1 MAHSITELAASL
13 QIPANAIEARGNQ
26 IVKVDPS
33 RLTTSPK
40 GRVVLVTAMTPT
52 PAGEGKTTTVVGLVD
67 GLKRLKANVV
77 GALREPSLGPL
88 FGHKGGAVG
97 GGRSQVVPADSINL
111 HFTGD
116 LHAVTSAHNLLSA
129 IVDNHL
135 YFQNQPPL
143 DLQRI
148 NWGSVLD
155 MNDRALRQAEV
166 GREPESV
173 KRGINRVS
181 RTDITAAS
189 EVMAVLCLSRDV
201 EDLRRRLDRILV
213 GFSKD
218 GEPITAGTL
227 KAGGAMAAVL
237 LEATRPNL
245 VQSLEGSPFFIHGG
259 PFANIA
265 QGTSSLIATQAARSV
280 ADIVVTEAGFAFD
293 LGGVKFLDLKAR
305 SGGFRPADIVLVIT
319 VRALRHHG
327 GADFKAGPN
336 VEAVS
341 KGLANIKAHL
351 RAMKNLGLRAPLL
364 AINRFPGDSAEELTC
379 IKDFAT
385 SEGTTAVEN
394 SAFSQGG
401 AGAEELA
408 AALLKR
414 LREHPEDS
422 PEYTA
427 PYQDSDSIPTKI
439 ESLSHKIFGAQ
450 GVTLSE
456 AAQRDLRD
464 VEQMQMSHLPICIAK
479 THLSISD
486 DKKILGQPAPFTLQV
501 TRLRPS
507 LGPGFIVALCG
518 DILTMP
524 GLPKEPAAAA
534 VDIQREPDGTWKIIG
549 LR

>member
-13 QIPANAIEARGNQ
+13 QIPSNAIEARGHQ

-33 RLTTSPK
+33 RLTASPR

-67 GLKRLKANVV
+67 GLRRLQANVV

-97 GGRSQVVPADSINL
+97 GGKSQVMPADSINL

-148 NWGSVLD
+148 NWGRVLD

-173 KRGINRVS
+173 KRGINRIS

-213 GFSKD
+213 GFSKA

-265 QGTSSLIATQAARSV
+265 QGTSSLIATQTARAV

-305 SGGFRPADIVLVIT
+305 SGGFRPADIVLVVT

-336 VEAVS
+336 VEAVG
-341 KGLANIKAHL
+341 KGLANISAHL
-351 RAMKNLGLRAPLL
+351 RAMKNLGLRPPLL
-364 AINRFPGDSAEELTC
+364 AINRYPDDSAEELAYV
-379 IKDFAT
+379 KDFALR
-385 SEGTTAVEN
+385 EGTTAVEN
-394 SAFSQGG
+394 SAFSLGG
-401 AGAEELA
+401 LGAEALA
-408 AALLKR
+408 AALLQR
-414 LREHPEDS
+414 LQENPEDS
-422 PEYTA
+422 PNYTA
-427 PYQDSDSIPTKI
+427 PYQDTDSIPVKI
-439 ESLSHKIFGAQ
+439 ESLAHKIFGAQ
-450 GVTLSE
+450 GITLSE

-464 VEQMQMSHLPICIAK
+464 IEQMQVTQLPICIAK

-486 DKKILGQPAPFTLQV
+486 DKKVLGQPAPFTLQV

-534 VDIQREPDGTWKIIG
+534 VDIQREPDGSWKIIG